1 MQRADQKRIIKLTPY
16 EEALEKLFGMEQIKP
31 AGCEIVSVEKSVG
44 RVLAEDVTSEVDV
57 PQTSRTL
64 VDGYALRSE
73 DTLEASHK
81 NPVTLRI
88 VGKLYPW
95 SLPTDARLSTGQ
107 AIYVTCGAPIPYEA
121 DAVVKVEN
129 TVLRDGEVEIRCAIK
144 AGDNIAPAGEDVKK
158 GSLVLRKGKV
168 LRPQD
173 VGVLAGIGVKTVKVF
188 KKPKVAIIAT
198 GNELFELSKRDP
210 TRIVDNYALTVSSLI
225 WELGGFPIRMGISPD
240 DLSEIRKKISE
251 AVERADIIVT
261 IGGCSV
267 GEKDLVPDAVNSFG
281 KPGIIVHGI
290 RVKPGKVT
298 GFGVVKGKPIVML
311 PGLIS
316 STLAGFYLIVAPL
329 IGLYSGL
336 SVDNILPVIF
346 AQMSQDLQAETRPL
360 YRFTPVRVRKVDG
373 ELIAEPVL
381 GGSGVLSKFVK
392 SNGFVLIPPRKALK
406 KGEKVK
412 VTLFSKEEFVSFF
425 D

>member
-16 EEALEKLFGMEQIKP
+16 DEALEKLFKMKQIKP
-31 AGCEIVSVEKSVG
+31 VSYEVVSIEKCVG
-44 RVLAEDVTSEVDV
+44 RVLAEDITSEVDI
-57 PQTSRTL
+57 PPTNRAL

-73 DTLEASHK
+73 DTLEASPK

-95 SLPTDARLSTGQ
+95 SLSTDARLSRGQ
-107 AIYVTCGAPIPYEA
+107 AIYVTCGAPIPLEA

-129 TVLRDGEVEIRCAIK
+129 TVLRDGEVEIRRVVK
-144 AGDNIAPAGEDVKK
+144 AGDNVAPAGEDVKK
-158 GSLVLRKGKV
+158 GSLILESGRV

-173 VGVLAGIGVKTVKVF
+173 AGVLAGIGVRTVKVF
-188 KKPKVAIIAT
+188 KKPRVAVIAT

-210 TRIVDNYALTVSSLI
+210 TRIVDNYALIISGLI
-225 WELGGFPIRMGISPD
+225 WELGGIPIRLGISPD
-240 DLSEIRKKISE
+240 DLSEIKRKISE
-251 AVERADIIVT
+251 AVEVADIIVT

-267 GEKDLVPDAVNSFG
+267 GEKDLVPDAINSFG
-281 KPGIIVHGI
+281 KPGVIVHGI
-290 RVKPGKVT
+290 RIKPGKVA
-298 GFGVVKGKPIVML
+298 GFGVVEGKPVVML

-329 IGLYSGL
+329 ISLYSGL
-336 SVDNILPVIF
+336 NKDNLPFIV
-346 AQMSQDLQAETRPL
+346 AQMGQDLQAETRPL
-360 YRFTPVRVRKVDG
+360 HRFMPVRVKRVD
-373 ELIAEPVL
+373 EKLVAEPVI
-381 GGSGVLSKFVK
+381 GGSGVLSKFIE
-392 SNGFVLIPPRKALK
+392 SNGFILIPPKKALK

-412 VTLFSKEEFVSFF
+412 VTLFSKEEFASFF